1 MKARLRVVGLI
12 PARGGS
18 KGVARKNLRLLGG
31 RPLLSWTADAAL
43 SAESLDRV
51 VLTTDDPEIAAAGRA
66 QGLDVPFLRPAA
78 LAADD
83 TPTLDVV
90 RHALWWLEQS
100 DDRFD
105 ALVLLQPTSPFRAPG
120 IIDQAVKI
128 LQERNA
134 TSVISVRPVPHRYNP
149 HWVFQPDRDGVL
161 RLASGEREPL
171 PRRQLLPEAYIR
183 DGRLYAVRTEVVLEQ
198 GSLYGDRCLP
208 LYQCDLEDI
217 NLDTLEDFATAE
229 RLLARSNGQA

>member
-43 SAESLDRV
+43 SAETLARV
-51 VLTTDDPEIAAAGRA
+51 VLSTDDPEIAASGRA
-66 QGLDVPFLRPAA
+66 LGLDVPFLRPAA

-90 RHALWWLEQS
+90 LHALRWLERS
-100 DDRFD
+100 GDHFD
-105 ALVLLQPTSPFRAPG
+105 AVVLLQPTSPFRAPG
-120 IIDQAVKI
+120 LIDQAVSI
-128 LQERNA
+128 LQERDA
-134 TSVISVRPVPHRYNP
+134 TSVITVRPVPHRYNP
-149 HWVFQPDRDGVL
+149 HWVFQPDAEGVL
-161 RLASGEREPL
+161 RLATGERDPL
-171 PRRQLLPEAYIR
+171 PRRQLLPEAYVR
-183 DGRLYAVRTEVVLEQ
+183 DGRLYAVRTGVVLEQ

-208 LYQCDLEDI
+208 LYQCDVEDI
-217 NLDTLEDFATAE
+217 NLDTLEDFANAE
-229 RLLARSNGQA
+229 RLLARSNAHA